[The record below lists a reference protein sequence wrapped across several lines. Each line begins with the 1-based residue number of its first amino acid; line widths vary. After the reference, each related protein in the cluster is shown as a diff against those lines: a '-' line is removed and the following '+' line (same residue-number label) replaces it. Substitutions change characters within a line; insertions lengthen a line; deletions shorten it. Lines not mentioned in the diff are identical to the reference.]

1 MTNDSEIFSI
11 YRLESELPEN
21 VCNFFNI
28 NIIFHQIFVEFLQ
41 GVQTNILAIFGYLD
55 LLKFQS

>member
-1 MTNDSEIFSI
+1 MPVRVPAKKDFLKISTILVKIAEGH
-11 YRLESELPEN
+11 
-21 VCNFFNI
+21 V
-28 NIIFHQIFVEFLQ
+28 HQIFVEFLQ